1 MDEAKLRT
9 VAQLQEFLDATQEVT
24 FTGAPG
30 EGDQQRYVGPAQNL
44 AEWSDAP
51 SKNLHLYV
59 VVLCILILHT
69 TTGIYHDLHHHH
81 ANF

>member
-30 EGDQQRYVGPAQNL
+30 EGDQQRSVHG
-44 AEWSDAP
+44 
-51 SKNLHLYV
+51 
-59 VVLCILILHT
+59 
-69 TTGIYHDLHHHH
+69 TGID
-81 ANF
+81 

>member
-30 EGDQQRYVGPAQNL
+30 EATQGPTAAAIGNAVYNALGIRIKQLPITMERIL
-44 AEWSDAP
+44 ATD
-51 SKNLHLYV
+51 
-59 VVLCILILHT
+59 
-69 TTGIYHDLHHHH
+69 
-81 ANF
+81 